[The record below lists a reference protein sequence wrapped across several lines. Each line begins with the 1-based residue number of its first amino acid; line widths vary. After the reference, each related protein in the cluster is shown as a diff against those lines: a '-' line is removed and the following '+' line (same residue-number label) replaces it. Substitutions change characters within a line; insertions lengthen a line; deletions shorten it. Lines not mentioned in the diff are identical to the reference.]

1 MTPANRLCAI
11 TTKVPQLYKTVSC
24 NLLKTKWQEQTM
36 GKKTNFSC
44 LAENAWEISTQH
56 NKNITA
62 AKALSQGQAFY
73 FPHFKE
79 GSLRQLVLKG
89 AIVVQS

>member
-1 MTPANRLCAI
+1 MAGTDH
-11 TTKVPQLYKTVSC
+11 
-24 NLLKTKWQEQTM
+24 
-36 GKKTNFSC
+36 GKKIKTFTC

-62 AKALSQGQAFY
+62 AKALSQGRAFC
-73 FPHFKE
+73 FPHFEE

-89 AIVVQS
+89 AIVVQSYLQCHNNDILLWIFWS